1 MEPSVRNCKIC
12 FAILAIASKAIAVT
26 QPLAIVFHER
36 LMPGS
41 QLVNRLQDL
50 SYRVLAADNSD
61 SLAATVKLET
71 PLLLFLDLKAPGD
84 ILGIISAIKADTTT
98 AHVPIIG
105 FAPDAETDVMEAAK
119 KSGANFAVADSA
131 VANHLRHLIDQALLV
146 E

>member
-1 MEPSVRNCKIC
+1 M
-12 FAILAIASKAIAVT
+12 T

-41 QLVNRLQDL
+41 QLVNRLQDMN
-50 SYRVLAADNSD
+50 YRVLAADNAE

-84 ILGIISAIKADTTT
+84 ILAIISEIKADETT
-98 AHVPIIG
+98 AHVPIIA
-105 FAPDAETDVMEAAK
+105 FAPDAELALTEAAK
-119 KSGANFAVADSA
+119 NAGANFSVADSA
-131 VANHLRHLIDQALLV
+131 VANHLPHLIDQALLV